1 MGTAFVTLTDAL
13 PWKEA
18 IRIFNTFKKGNSNK
32 RLIESL
38 LINDWTLERAPKASD
53 VDWKNLAY
61 DKNHRCTRKTSIGL
75 FLLLTSI
82 VVLMP
87 INLLEQYLPLRS

>member
-1 MGTAFVTLTDAL
+1 V
-13 PWKEA
+13 
-18 IRIFNTFKKGNSNK
+18 FNTFKKDNRNK
-32 RLIESL
+32 RLIENL

-61 DKNHRCTRKTSIGL
+61 DKNHRCTRKTTIGL

-82 VVLMP
+82 VILIPV
-87 INLLEQYLPLRS
+87 NLLE